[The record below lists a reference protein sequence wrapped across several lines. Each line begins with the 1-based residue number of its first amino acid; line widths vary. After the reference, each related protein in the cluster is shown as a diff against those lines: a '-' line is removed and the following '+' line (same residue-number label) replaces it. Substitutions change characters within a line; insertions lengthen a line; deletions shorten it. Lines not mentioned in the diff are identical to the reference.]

1 MLGEDGGGVSVH
13 GINTCEDHDD
23 CIVIYTGRKCP
34 VCSIVEDATNNHDE
48 DMVKIGQLKD
58 EIEEME
64 NAE

>member
-1 MLGEDGGGVSVH
+1 
-13 GINTCEDHDD
+13 
-23 CIVIYTGRKCP
+23 
-34 VCSIVEDATNNHDE
+34 VEDATNNHDE